1 MKVVVRFQINTKLER
16 VKNLKEFDNL
26 PEITFL
32 PYFWFESSMEMPR
45 EYAGKLWY
53 FSNFKTIVISI
64 GAVLIGIGVGL
75 LIYGYSKC
83 MKPISTNSYFTIH
96 GGSGLETTF
105 IFDEQN
111 ELLTITE

>member
-1 MKVVVRFQINTKLER
+1 
-16 VKNLKEFDNL
+16 
-26 PEITFL
+26 
-32 PYFWFESSMEMPR
+32 MEMPH

-53 FSNFKTIVISI
+53 FSNFKIIVISI
-64 GAVLIGIGVGL
+64 GAILSGIGFGL

-83 MKPISTNSYFTIH
+83 MKPITTSYFTIQ

-111 ELLTITE
+111 ELLTIPE

>member
-16 VKNLKEFDNL
+16 VRNLKEFNNL
-26 PEITFL
+26 PKITFL
-32 PYFWFESSMEMPR
+32 PYFWFESSMEMPY

-53 FSNFKTIVISI
+53 FSNFNIIVISM
-64 GAVLIGIGVGL
+64 GAILSGIGVGL

-83 MKPISTNSYFTIH
+83 MKPISTSSFTTH
-96 GGSGLETTF
+96 DGSGLETTF

-111 ELLTITE
+111 ELLTIPE

>member
-1 MKVVVRFQINTKLER
+1 MKVVARFQINTKLER
-16 VKNLKEFDNL
+16 IRNLKEFNNL

-45 EYAGKLWY
+45 EYAGKFWY
-53 FSNFKTIVISI
+53 FSNFKIIVISI
-64 GAVLIGIGVGL
+64 GAILSGIGVGL

-83 MKPISTNSYFTIH
+83 MKPIPTSYFTTH
-96 GGSGLETTF
+96 GASGLETTF

-111 ELLTITE
+111 ELLTIPE

>member
-16 VKNLKEFDNL
+16 VKNLKEFNNL
-26 PEITFL
+26 PKVTFL
-32 PYFWFESSMEMPR
+32 PYFWFESSMEMPH

-53 FSNFKTIVISI
+53 FSNFKIIVISI
-64 GAVLIGIGVGL
+64 GAILSGIGVGL

-83 MKPISTNSYFTIH
+83 MKPISTSYFTIQ

-105 IFDEQN
+105 ILDEQN
-111 ELLTITE
+111 ELLTIPE